1 MRWVA
6 SSITPLPTPHEV
18 SLPQTKWLLFEQS
31 CSDQFPYVT
40 FVFVFKVQ
48 HGEELEQLKRDMA
61 IVLQAS
67 LGAVPSPAKDDSNVK
82 QLKQRIKELEE
93 ETEELSRKYNE
104 ELTTERVRR
113 WRDLVAAENI
123 LLSNLYQCPRSHFKA
138 RESIE

>member
-1 MRWVA
+1 
-6 SSITPLPTPHEV
+6 
-18 SLPQTKWLLFEQS
+18 
-31 CSDQFPYVT
+31 
-40 FVFVFKVQ
+40 
-48 HGEELEQLKRDMA
+48 MA

-113 WRDLVAAENI
+113 
-123 LLSNLYQCPRSHFKA
+123 
-138 RESIE
+138 